1 MQIDHQDII
10 IIIAISIIVSII
22 VIDENLSLGDMQA
35 IIRVLELPPR
45 LSCRSRVSL
54 LSL

>member
-1 MQIDHQDII
+1 MQIHHHDII

-45 LSCRSRVSL
+45 LSCRRRVSL

>member
-1 MQIDHQDII
+1 MQIHHHDITI
-10 IIIAISIIVSII
+10 RVIVSII
-22 VIDENLSLGDMQA
+22 VNDENLSLGDMQA

-45 LSCRSRVSL
+45 LSCRRRVSL